1 MKQKLQQKFASEN
14 HAGPKDV
21 ADFMDLMDEDEIE
34 MIKEMHMS
42 KIMPCQVRFDDFLCG
57 FVEIWDFEI
66 ENLNNK
72 KIGILIV

>member
-1 MKQKLQQKFASEN
+1 
-14 HAGPKDV
+14 
-21 ADFMDLMDEDEIE
+21 
-34 MIKEMHMS
+34 MHMS
-42 KIMPCQVRFDDFLCG
+42 KIMPCYVRFDDFLCG

>member
-1 MKQKLQQKFASEN
+1 
-14 HAGPKDV
+14 
-21 ADFMDLMDEDEIE
+21 MDLMDEDEIE
-34 MIKEMHMS
+34 MIKRDAYEQNNALLG
-42 KIMPCQVRFDDFLCG
+42 KIRFDDFLCG